1 MRGPKR
7 KDQDDSSQDGRRGS
21 IASRLRHVTTR
32 ADERCCG
39 SRLALHRALGP
50 VAAPRPPRAGRAG
63 QLAPA
68 RGLRAGRIKFSDI
81 PQISAH
87 ADRQRG
93 LSTDTTQSLG
103 SRCVQH
109 GYAHSASRCAISW
122 TTGKDEPMLCART
135 GHNMQ
140 RCIQHE
146 TRRAAPLMT
155 KPMSRARARLAE
167 SAPP

>member
-1 MRGPKR
+1 MALTSLQFFSYFELLDTKIEMELHPPRAFYRPRRHGRPRPSHRAVTHIPVSTRHRYRLFRKRGPKR

-93 LSTDTTQSLG
+93 LSTDT
-103 SRCVQH
+103 
-109 GYAHSASRCAISW
+109 
-122 TTGKDEPMLCART
+122 
-135 GHNMQ
+135 
-140 RCIQHE
+140 
-146 TRRAAPLMT
+146 
-155 KPMSRARARLAE
+155 
-167 SAPP
+167 